1 MQAAPADPLARL
13 RPSPAANSAP
23 AATSPQPAP
32 SPNPVQPSGGA
43 APVAPPRV
51 MPATPG
57 DRQPGNPSGAT
68 AGPAAMIQKTEATPM
83 TNTATAATAP
93 KQAGDRETA
102 SLPPPAAKPV
112 PAPQAAAP
120 QVAAPQVAA
129 PSAPA
134 VAPLPKPAPA
144 QASES
149 PKNTVE
155 AALEKAEIAWSE
167 AEADAQKATAA
178 KAAIA
183 KAGPDAPAAR
193 EAAAVA
199 LRKAEIAWKAA
210 AVEMELVTSAKGAR
224 NAPKAWSKEVEART
238 DAARKKAE
246 VALKAA
252 GVDIA
257 PPVVRAPPKPGAR
270 PAAKP
275 AMEIAPKPK
284 RRRKFWSAVKISFA
298 LAVLLPTV
306 LVGLYYMFFASDQ
319 YRSEMRFAIR
329 GTERSTLENLGLA
342 AIPGASSQ
350 APDAYIVIDYIHS
363 KQVLKDI
370 QQKLG
375 IDMRQYFAKPE
386 IDFWYRTDASMPLDE
401 FIDYWRW
408 MIDASFNSTTSITTF
423 EISAFTAEDAQQIAD
438 AVLRVSDEL
447 VNELSAKAREQLIKN
462 AEVEVQRTEDRL
474 ANARKVV
481 ESFRNKIQAA
491 DPSAIAESDQ
501 RLLSE
506 MESALI
512 ELKTRR
518 SALLE
523 TVDINAPSVR
533 VIDREINARTAEL
546 ELKRGSIGSG
556 TSAVPGTSLSSQL
569 SEYNALMLEQEFAEK
584 AYTTA
589 LASLE
594 TSQAEA
600 RRQERYFAI
609 VVEPSTPEIALHPLG
624 VLNTLVAFASLCLLW
639 LIGYLVA
646 QSIRDHTI

>member
-1 MQAAPADPLARL
+1 MPVSPSDPLARL
-13 RPSPAANSAP
+13 RPPPAVNNAP
-23 AATSPQPAP
+23 APTSPPLAP
-32 SPNPVQPSGGA
+32 SPIPVQPSGNA
-43 APVAPPRV
+43 APVVPPRA
-51 MPATPG
+51 MPVAPSE
-57 DRQPGNPSGAT
+57 RQPGTPSAAT
-68 AGPAAMIQKTEATPM
+68 ARLATPIQTIETTPM

-93 KQAGDRETA
+93 NQTSEREPA

-112 PAPQAAAP
+112 AAAHSAAPLPPAAAP
-120 QVAAPQVAA
+120 A
-129 PSAPA
+129 
-134 VAPLPKPAPA
+134 LKPAQA
-144 QASES
+144 ASES

-155 AALEKAEIAWSE
+155 AALEKAEVAWKE
-167 AEADAQKATAA
+167 AEVDAAKAVAA

-199 LRKAEIAWKAA
+199 FRKAEIAWKAA
-210 AVEMELVTSAKGAR
+210 AVEMELVTSAKGVR
-224 NAPKAWSKEVEART
+224 NAPKAWSKEVETRT
-238 DAARKKAE
+238 DDARKKAE
-246 VALKAA
+246 IALKAA
-252 GVDIA
+252 GVDTA
-257 PPVVRAPPKPGAR
+257 PMVAKAPPKPGAR

-275 AMEIAPKPK
+275 ALEIAPKPK
-284 RRRKFWSAVKISFA
+284 RRRKFFSAVKISFA

-306 LVGLYYMFFASDQ
+306 LVGLYYLFFASDQ

-386 IDFWYRTDASMPLDE
+386 IDFWYRIDPTSPLDE

-438 AVLRVSDEL
+438 AVLSVSDEL
-447 VNELSAKAREQLIKN
+447 VNMLSAKAREQLIKN
-462 AEVEVQRTEDRL
+462 AEVEVKRTEDRL
-474 ANARKVV
+474 ASARKVV

-501 RLLSE
+501 KLLSE
-506 MESALI
+506 MEGALI

-518 SALLE
+518 SVLLE
-523 TVDINAPSVR
+523 TVDATAPSVR

-556 TSAVPGTSLSSQL
+556 TSASPGTSLSSQL

-639 LIGYLVA
+639 LIGYLVV
-646 QSIRDHTI
+646 QSIRDHSI